1 MVHITFDRVL
11 IRRRYTNCLWTW
23 TADDI
28 RFLLCWSTK
37 QHTCYTRKNVTWN
50 QWLARKRAK
59 GKRLMP
65 HSFHLQ
71 FQCWRTCN
79 SRARHS
85 AETDAHLQLDP
96 FVLNICSLTFT
107 SPDNPIQQFPNRRR
121 AEALTESTGQ
131 QRCLKRKKK
140 NLMQMTQELT
150 RPCGI
155 GRFPWEALVNGPRIM
170 STLGWLP
177 LYVCLLLGDV
187 LYFKDKLFSNW
198 ILRMN

>member
-1 MVHITFDRVL
+1 MSVCVSYFLPCFTPWTHLTCNTPVTVHITFDRVL

-140 NLMQMTQELT
+140 TLCKWHKNWLDLVVSVVSLEKPLST
-150 RPCGI
+150 
-155 GRFPWEALVNGPRIM
+155 ALA
-170 STLGWLP
+170 
-177 LYVCLLLGDV
+177 
-187 LYFKDKLFSNW
+187 
-198 ILRMN
+198 